1 MQLRVELSFLWD
13 TFAIEKMTENKIDRS
28 IIFAAVLL

>member
-13 TFAIEKMTENKIDRS
+13 TFAIEKMTGNKMDRS
-28 IIFAAVLL
+28 ITFAAMLL